1 MNLPFS
7 HRIPKSVREK
17 WLRRLFKI
25 GVLLKGLDGVLETVG
40 GTLFL
45 LISRPELHHL
55 VIKLTRPEILEDP
68 DDLIANSLRHA
79 FGHLSAGGKFFGSM
93 YLLVHGAIKVFL
105 VVCLLKNKLWAF
117 PTAITILLGFMGYQI
132 FHLATHFTWMLTV
145 LTIVDGVIVFSIWH
159 EYICLKQ
166 DHANANSGLSNE

>member
-1 MNLPFS
+1 MNLPFA
-7 HRIPKSVREK
+7 HRLSKSVREK

-55 VIKLTRPEILEDP
+55 VFSLTRHEILEDP

-79 FGHLSAGGKFFGSM
+79 FSHLSAGGKFFGSL
-93 YLLVHGAIKVFL
+93 YLLVHGVIKVFL

-132 FHLATHFTWMLTV
+132 FHLTAHFSWMLTV
-145 LTIVDGVIVFSIWH
+145 LTVVDGVIVFSIWH

-166 DHANANSGLSNE
+166 DRINTKTSMSNE